1 MMAVSSTSGGAGG
14 WRGPGLWY
22 QRSRPGA
29 SETKHYHL
37 CSITCFLLLQSL
49 AKLSDG
55 FRNSFSLSDPPQE
68 LPHNPAVLGD
78 LPQQFCDAGSQTD
91 IIGEVC
97 QERERTEC
105 ARGRRVAFMLP
116 SLICLT
122 LPLSL
127 QKCFGFC
134 AIKFEGRIQL

>member
-1 MMAVSSTSGGAGG
+1 MAVSSTSGGAGG
-14 WRGPGLWY
+14 WRRPGLWY
-22 QRSRPGA
+22 QRSCPGA

-37 CSITCFLLLQSL
+37 CSITRFLLLQSL

-68 LPHNPAVLGD
+68 LPHNPAALGD

-105 ARGRRVAFMLP
+105 AQGKESCFHVAITHLFDFATFSSEMFWL
-116 SLICLT
+116 LCH
-122 LPLSL
+122 
-127 QKCFGFC
+127 
-134 AIKFEGRIQL
+134 